1 MSAADPGV
9 PFAWP
14 RAAPW
19 QRSARDRLLAAFGV
33 LNAHGIVALGAC
45 STDPDAARAALALS
59 IRQRNPA
66 AAGSYV
72 FWTSSDEDCFADDGS
87 LRGTL
92 TLFASGPAVTRAVLA
107 ALAQHGL
114 CAVTGS
120 EGSVGVL
127 PVAADEPS
135 LN

>member
-1 MSAADPGV
+1 V
-9 PFAWP
+9 
-14 RAAPW
+14 R
-19 QRSARDRLLAAFGV
+19 RSARDRLLAAFGV

-45 STDPDAARAALALS
+45 STDPAAVRAALASS

-72 FWTSSDEDCFADDGS
+72 FWTSSDEECFTEDGS

-92 TLFASGPAVTRAVLA
+92 TLFASGPAVARAVMA
-107 ALAQHGL
+107 ALAQQGL
-114 CAVTGS
+114 CAVTASDGS
-120 EGSVGVL
+120 IGVL
-127 PVAADEPS
+127 PTAADEPS